1 MEINNFI
8 LPNYSKGD
16 NFEYG
21 IKIVPKRIPDRLTD
35 SIIVSIEK
43 NIKGKNRYNLCFKRK
58 RELEVINNSYSLS
71 KEVFKEYISFL
82 VKFVN
87 ELNEENK
94 NNKEFNI
101 KNQGKIII
109 SSLNK
114 EYIKISS
121 TRVNNNSSVRVFFT
135 LSEKELLTY
144 INVLKDIYLEKCINN
159 YLIYQMNY
167 LVNPLT
173 KEERKNLYIGALY
186 AFADSALDNR
196 DKKRFDMLSKEIGK
210 ILGS

>member
-8 LPNYSKGD
+8 LPNYSKDD

-58 RELEVINNSYSLS
+58 RDLEVINNSYSLS
-71 KEVFKEYISFL
+71 KEVFREYISFL
-82 VKFVN
+82 VEFAN
-87 ELNEENK
+87 ELNGENK

-121 TRVNNNSSVRVFFT
+121 IRVNNNSSVRVFFT
-135 LSEKELLTY
+135 LLEKELLTY

-196 DKKRFDMLSKEIGK
+196 DKNRFDMLSKEIRK

>member
-8 LPNYSKGD
+8 LPNYSKDD

-58 RELEVINNSYSLS
+58 RELEVVNNSYSLS
-71 KEVFKEYISFL
+71 KEVFEEYISFL
-82 VKFVN
+82 VKFAN

-121 TRVNNNSSVRVFFT
+121 IRINNNSSIRVFFT
-135 LSEKELLTY
+135 LSKKELLTY
-144 INVLKDIYLEKCINN
+144 INVLKDIYLEKYINSYLSYQMD
-159 YLIYQMNY
+159 YLI
-167 LVNPLT
+167 NPLT
-173 KEERKNLYIGALY
+173 KEERKSLYIGALY
-186 AFADSALDNR
+186 AFADSALDNK

>member
-58 RELEVINNSYSLS
+58 RDLKVINNSYSLS
-71 KEVFKEYISFL
+71 KEVFREYISFL
-82 VKFVN
+82 VEFAN
-87 ELNEENK
+87 ELNGENK

-121 TRVNNNSSVRVFFT
+121 IKVINNSSVRVFFT

-196 DKKRFDMLSKEIGK
+196 DKNRFDMLSKEIRK

>member
-8 LPNYSKGD
+8 LPNYSKDD

-58 RELEVINNSYSLS
+58 RDLEVINNSYSLS
-71 KEVFKEYISFL
+71 KEVFREYISFL
-82 VKFVN
+82 VEFAN
-87 ELNEENK
+87 ELNGENK

-121 TRVNNNSSVRVFFT
+121 IRVNDNSSVRVFFT

-144 INVLKDIYLEKCINN
+144 INVLNDIYLEKCINN

-196 DKKRFDMLSKEIGK
+196 DKNRFDMLSKEIRK

>member
-71 KEVFKEYISFL
+71 KEVFMEYISFL
-82 VKFVN
+82 VEFAN
-87 ELNEENK
+87 ELNGENK

-121 TRVNNNSSVRVFFT
+121 IKVINNPSVRVFFT

-196 DKKRFDMLSKEIGK
+196 DKNRFDMLSKEIRK

>member
-58 RELEVINNSYSLS
+58 RELEVVNNSYSLS
-71 KEVFKEYISFL
+71 KEIFGEYISFL
-82 VKFVN
+82 VKFAN
-87 ELNEENK
+87 GLDENNK
-94 NNKEFNI
+94 NNEEFNI

-121 TRVNNNSSVRVFFT
+121 IRVNNNSSVRVFFT

-144 INVLKDIYLEKCINN
+144 INVLKDIYLEKCINSFLN
-159 YLIYQMNY
+159 YQMDY

-173 KEERKNLYIGALY
+173 KEERKNLYISALY

-196 DKKRFDMLSKEIGK
+196 DKKRFNMLSKEIRK

>member
-71 KEVFKEYISFL
+71 KEVFREYISFL
-82 VKFVN
+82 VEFTN
-87 ELNEENK
+87 ELNGENK

-121 TRVNNNSSVRVFFT
+121 IKVINNSSVRVFFT

-196 DKKRFDMLSKEIGK
+196 DKNRFDMLSKEIRK

>member
-8 LPNYSKGD
+8 LTNYSKND

-71 KEVFKEYISFL
+71 KEVFEEYISFL
-82 VKFVN
+82 VQFVN

-101 KNQGKIII
+101 KSQGKIII

-121 TRVNNNSSVRVFFT
+121 IRINNNSSVRVFFT
-135 LSEKELLTY
+135 LSKKELLAY
-144 INVLKDIYLEKCINN
+144 INVLKDIYLEKCINSYLSYQMD
-159 YLIYQMNY
+159 YLI
-167 LVNPLT
+167 NPLT
-173 KEERKNLYIGALY
+173 KEERKSLYMVALY

-196 DKKRFDMLSKEIGK
+196 DKKRFDMLSKEIRK

>member
-58 RELEVINNSYSLS
+58 RDLEVINNSYSLS
-71 KEVFKEYISFL
+71 KEVFREYISFL
-82 VKFVN
+82 VEFAN
-87 ELNEENK
+87 ELNGENK

-121 TRVNNNSSVRVFFT
+121 IRVNNNSSVRVFFT

-173 KEERKNLYIGALY
+173 KEERKNLYIDALY

-196 DKKRFDMLSKEIGK
+196 DKNRFDMLSKEIRK

>member
-58 RELEVINNSYSLS
+58 RELQVINNSYSLS
-71 KEVFKEYISFL
+71 KEVFEEYISFL
-82 VKFVN
+82 VKFAN
-87 ELNEENK
+87 EFNEKNK

-121 TRVNNNSSVRVFFT
+121 IRVNNNSSIKVFFT
-135 LSEKELLTY
+135 LSERELLTY
-144 INVLKDIYLEKCINN
+144 INVLKDIYLEKCINS
-159 YLIYQMNY
+159 YLNYQMDY

-196 DKKRFDMLSKEIGK
+196 DKKRFYMLSKEIRK

>member
-35 SIIVSIEK
+35 SIVVSIEK

-58 RELEVINNSYSLS
+58 RDLEVINNSYSLS

-82 VKFVN
+82 VEFAN
-87 ELNEENK
+87 ELNGENK

-121 TRVNNNSSVRVFFT
+121 IRVNNNSSVRVFFT

-196 DKKRFDMLSKEIGK
+196 DKKRFDMLSKEIRK